1 MINVLFVHI
10 EFCRIKKRLS
20 ITGSSNFKPSRSSTN
35 FRTSSNNRNSSPPK
49 AETNDDITPRP
60 NLAIKKFNRFK
71 RPDLRQSLLEK
82 ILSKVR
88 LENQL
93 WPMAHAE

>member
-1 MINVLFVHI
+1 M
-10 EFCRIKKRLS
+10 S

-82 ILSKVR
+82 ILSKV
-88 LENQL
+88 
-93 WPMAHAE
+93 